1 MLRIAIVTL
10 GSQGDVQPFVALGL
24 GLKAAGHDVWVA
36 TGVDFEPFIRER
48 GLEFVPIGGN
58 LRATLS
64 SREGRR
70 FIRSNNPIT
79 AVRRMRKAST
89 ELIQTMQEDILKA
102 LARADAAV
110 FSYLS
115 GPVIDVAEKT
125 GLPCFLGLLQPL
137 LRTGEFPHPA
147 VSLWNLGHPLNRL
160 TYDFFQLL
168 IWAAFGNIG
177 NRWRRERLGLP
188 PVPRVRRIEKL
199 RIPVLAAFSPRA
211 VPKPLDWPEH
221 AWVTGYWFMEANND
235 WVPSAELTD
244 FLAAGPRPVCIGF
257 GSMVD
262 NKMDRMT
269 EVVKKSLAHAG
280 LRGILVGGW
289 GSSGKAGRKDHT
301 LYYLDSVPYDWL
313 FPRVSA
319 VVHHGGAGTV
329 AASLRAGVPSV
340 AVPFF
345 ADQPFWARRI
355 HLLGV
360 GPRPI
365 PRNRLTLKRLTST
378 LRVAVGDERLRQ
390 RAADLGR
397 AIREED
403 GVAQA
408 VRIIHRYLGIKHGE
422 VRTPDPLHD

>member
-1 MLRIAIVTL
+1 MLRIAIATL

-24 GLKAAGHDVWVA
+24 GLKAAGHEVRVA
-36 TGVDFEPFIRER
+36 TGVDFELLIRER
-48 GLEFVPIGGN
+48 GLEFAPIGGN
-58 LRATLS
+58 IRAMLS
-64 SREGRR
+64 TREGHQ
-70 FIRSNNPIT
+70 FIKSKNPIT
-79 AVRRMRKAST
+79 TVRRMRQVST

-102 LARADAAV
+102 LAGADAAV

-137 LRTGEFPHPA
+137 LRTGEFPHLA
-147 VSLWNLGHPLNRL
+147 VSLRNLGRPLNRL

-168 IWAAFGNIG
+168 MWAFFGNIG

-199 RIPVLAAFSPRA
+199 RIPVLAAFSQRA

-235 WVPSAELTD
+235 WRPSAGLAD
-244 FLAAGPRPVCIGF
+244 FLAAGPPPVCIGF

-262 NKMDRMT
+262 NEMDRMT
-269 EVVKKSLAHAG
+269 ELVKKSLARAG

-289 GSSGKAGRKDHT
+289 GALGKAERRDHT
-301 LYYLDSVPYDWL
+301 LCCLDSVPYDWL
-313 FPRVSA
+313 LPRVAA
-319 VVHHGGAGTV
+319 VVHHGGAGTI
-329 AASLRAGVPSV
+329 AASLRAGIPSV
-340 AVPFF
+340 VIPFF
-345 ADQPFWARRI
+345 SDQPFWARRI
-355 HLLGV
+355 HMLGV

-365 PRNRLTLKRLTST
+365 PRNRLTVKRLASA
-378 LRVAVGDERLRQ
+378 LRVAVEDEGLRK
-390 RAADLGR
+390 RAAELGR

-408 VRIIHRYLGIKHGE
+408 VKIIHRHFGMKHGE
-422 VRTPDPLHD
+422 RGAVPLHD